1 MNTRLVELT
10 AIILLLLVS
19 ACGGGAQA
27 SSATPSPDRF
37 PIVPPLATVAPFPTV
52 APLATVVPLANTAG
66 QPTTASTAGR
76 NTIDHY
82 VMALNTQGSERNPAG
97 ETIVFAPDHIFHL
110 IVAIKDAPK
119 NTKYKVTWY
128 ASDVSSTANPL
139 GHYELS
145 AEGSRNLDFPYRPP
159 AHGAAEGAYHVEIDV
174 NGRLAYNVPFSVSST
189 AAVPAASGDMTAT
202 PAAVAVSF
210 IDQVTLAKDA
220 RSDTYEPI
228 DPTDTFAS
236 NDPYI
241 HFVVHLKDAP
251 AQTDLKATLLQDDV
265 IELATIS
272 ATTPDAGSRFADF
285 RFTPPTG
292 GWETGDYSVVLYV
305 NDQLNQSVTFTVK

>member
-1 MNTRLVELT
+1 MNTRLVSLT
-10 AIILLLLVS
+10 AVVLLLFVS

-27 SSATPSPDRF
+27 TSSTSGPDRF
-37 PIVPPLATVAPFPTV
+37 PTILPFATVAPMTTVAPMATV
-52 APLATVVPLANTAG
+52 APLADTAR
-66 QPTTASTAGR
+66 QPTTASTAGGSY
-76 NTIDHY
+76 IDHY
-82 VMALNTQGSERNPAG
+82 VLAMNTQGSERNPVG
-97 ETIVFAPDHIFHL
+97 ETTVFAPDHIFHL
-110 IVAIKDAPK
+110 VVAIKDAPK

-128 ASDVSSTANPL
+128 ASDVSSTTNPL

-145 AEGSRNLDFPYRPP
+145 AEGSRNLDFTYRPP

-174 NGRLAYNVPFSVSST
+174 NGQLAYNVPFSVSG
-189 AAVPAASGDMTAT
+189 AAAAPAASGDSKVT

-228 DPTDTFAS
+228 DPTDTFAPD
-236 NDPYI
+236 DPYI

-251 AQTDLKATLLQDDV
+251 AQTDLKATLLQDDM

-305 NDQLNQSVTFTVK
+305 NDQLDQSVTFTVK